1 MVLGGEAA
9 NCLPTSSQER
19 KCQQSCPGPHAAAAL
34 LLLPCRCPQVPFVD
48 CITTISDESIPLTV
62 IEWEE

>member
-1 MVLGGEAA
+1 M
-9 NCLPTSSQER
+9 
-19 KCQQSCPGPHAAAAL
+19 
-34 LLLPCRCPQVPFVD
+34 LLLPCYCSRAAALQVPFVD